1 MTEILTAIQDKI
13 KTIPGINYTDE
24 NWGQIDYYSPA
35 MPVKWPCCLMDLND
49 GQFSNIGRNSP
60 LPFGEG
66 PGVRLPIQRQNG
78 SFSLRL
84 TLADLKLSNT
94 SGQAPKT
101 QQNKA
106 WKIYGLMEDL
116 HKALHGFSPAPNCSK
131 LLRRGFQK
139 VMRDDGITEFQIIY
153 EFEAQN
159 V

>member
-24 NWGQIDYYSPA
+24 NWGQIDYYSHA
-35 MPVKWPCCLMDLND
+35 MPVNWPCCLMDLND
-49 GQFSNIGRNSP
+49 GQYSNIGRDLEKKP
-60 LPFGEG
+60 
-66 PGVRLPIQRQNG
+66 VQRQKG

-94 SGQAPKT
+94 SGNAPKT
-101 QQNKA
+101 QQTGA

-116 HKALHGFSPAPNCSK
+116 HKALHGFSPVPNCSR

-139 VMRDDGITEFQIIY
+139 VMRDDGITEFQILY
-153 EFEAQN
+153 EFQLQN

>member
-1 MTEILTAIQDKI
+1 MKNILTNIQNKI
-13 KTIPGINYTDE
+13 ASIPGINYTDE
-24 NWGQIDYYSPA
+24 NWGQIDYYSPS

-49 GQFSNIGRNSP
+49 GQFSNIGYQAPSP
-60 LPFGEG
+60 SERV
-66 PGVRLPIQRQNG
+66 GVRNRQNG

-94 SGQAPKT
+94 SAQAPKT
-101 QQNKA
+101 QQNNA

-116 HKALHGFSPAPNCSK
+116 HRALHGFSPAPNCSK

>member
-49 GQFSNIGRNSP
+49 GQFSNIGKDLEKKPS
-60 LPFGEG
+60 
-66 PGVRLPIQRQNG
+66 QRQNG

-106 WKIYGLMEDL
+106 WKIYSLMEEL

-139 VMRDDGITEFQIIY
+139 VMRDDGITEFQILY
-153 EFEAQN
+153 EFQLQN

>member
-1 MTEILTAIQDKI
+1 MTNILTAIQDKI

-24 NWGQIDYYSPA
+24 NWGQIDYYSPS
-35 MPVKWPCCLMDLND
+35 MPVKWPCCLVDLND
-49 GQFSNIGRNSP
+49 GQFSNFGRDLEKKP
-60 LPFGEG
+60 
-66 PGVRLPIQRQNG
+66 VQRQKG
-78 SFSLRL
+78 IFSLRL

-94 SGQAPKT
+94 SGMAPKT
-101 QQNKA
+101 QQNNA
-106 WKIYGLMEDL
+106 WKIYGIMEDL
-116 HKALHGFSPAPNCSK
+116 HKALHGYSPSANCSK